1 VEPITMDAVK
11 IFIALLVLV
20 NPIGA
25 IPIFIG
31 LTPDASAQERKRIAK
46 TASIAVAVIILTF
59 VALGDSL
66 IRLLGIS
73 MGSFQVGG
81 GILVMM
87 ISLSMMNAAPTA
99 TKTTRQETEEA
110 GGRANIAV
118 VPLALP
124 LLTGPGT
131 ISTVI
136 IYSGH
141 AHGWWAYLSLVICA
155 LLIALAC
162 YVAMIAATPVSR
174 MLGQTGINIVNRV
187 MGMLLAALS
196 VEIIADGAV
205 KLFPALGH

>member
-1 VEPITMDAVK
+1 MDAVK

-136 IYSGH
+136 IYSSH

>member
-1 VEPITMDAVK
+1 MDAVK

-141 AHGWWAYLSLVICA
+141 AHGWWGYLSLVICA

>member
-1 VEPITMDAVK
+1 MDAVK

-99 TKTTRQETEEA
+99 TKTNTSRMM
-110 GGRANIAV
+110 
-118 VPLALP
+118 
-124 LLTGPGT
+124 T
-131 ISTVI
+131 ISI
-136 IYSGH
+136 
-141 AHGWWAYLSLVICA
+141 SLLEPPA
-155 LLIALAC
+155 FF
-162 YVAMIAATPVSR
+162 SD
-174 MLGQTGINIVNRV
+174 
-187 MGMLLAALS
+187 LS
-196 VEIIADGAV
+196 VFSAFLSSAMNVLARTLEV
-205 KLFPALGH
+205 STKS

>member
-1 VEPITMDAVK
+1 MDAVK

-196 VEIIADGAV
+196 V
-205 KLFPALGH
+205 

>member
-1 VEPITMDAVK
+1 MDAVK

-136 IYSGH
+136 I
-141 AHGWWAYLSLVICA
+141 
-155 LLIALAC
+155 
-162 YVAMIAATPVSR
+162 
-174 MLGQTGINIVNRV
+174 
-187 MGMLLAALS
+187 
-196 VEIIADGAV
+196 
-205 KLFPALGH
+205 

>member
-1 VEPITMDAVK
+1 MDAVK
-11 IFIALLVLV
+11 IFISLLVLV

>member
-1 VEPITMDAVK
+1 MDAVK

-196 VEIIADGAV
+196 VDIIADGAV

>member
-1 VEPITMDAVK
+1 MDAIK

-25 IPIFIG
+25 IPIFIS
-31 LTPDASAQERKRIAK
+31 LTPDASAKERRRIAK
-46 TASIAVAVIILTF
+46 TASIAVAVVILTF
-59 VALGDSL
+59 VVLGDSL

-73 MGSFQVGG
+73 IGSFQVGG

-87 ISLSMMNAAPTA
+87 ISLSMMNAAPSA

-118 VPLALP
+118 VPLAIP
-124 LLTGPGT
+124 LMTGPGT

-136 IYSGH
+136 IYASH
-141 AHGWWAYLSLVICA
+141 AHGWLEYLSLAGCA
-155 LLIALAC
+155 VLIAATC
-162 YVAMIAATPVSR
+162 YLAMIAATPVSR
-174 MLGQTGINIVNRV
+174 LLGQTGINIVNRI

-205 KLFPALGH
+205 KLFPALGR

>member
-1 VEPITMDAVK
+1 MDAVK

-87 ISLSMMNAAPTA
+87 ISLSMMNAAPSA

>member
-1 VEPITMDAVK
+1 MDAVK

-99 TKTTRQETEEA
+99 TKTTGQETEEA

>member
-1 VEPITMDAVK
+1 MDAVK

>member
-1 VEPITMDAVK
+1 MDAVK

-141 AHGWWAYLSLVICA
+141 AQGWWGYLSLVICA

>member
-1 VEPITMDAVK
+1 MDAVK

-110 GGRANIAV
+110 GGRANIV
-118 VPLALP
+118 VVLLALS
-124 LLTGPGT
+124 LLIGSGT

>member
-1 VEPITMDAVK
+1 MDAVK

-174 MLGQTGINIVNRV
+174 MLGQTGINIVNQV

-196 VEIIADGAV
+196 VENIADGAE

>member
-1 VEPITMDAVK
+1 MDAVK

-196 VEIIADGAV
+196 VEIIADGAI
-205 KLFPALGH
+205 KLFPALGR

>member
-1 VEPITMDAVK
+1 M
-11 IFIALLVLV
+11 ALC
-20 NPIGA
+20 I
-25 IPIFIG
+25 
-31 LTPDASAQERKRIAK
+31 
-46 TASIAVAVIILTF
+46 
-59 VALGDSL
+59 
-66 IRLLGIS
+66 
-73 MGSFQVGG
+73 VG
-81 GILVMM
+81 VMM

-141 AHGWWAYLSLVICA
+141 AHGWWGYLSLVICA

>member
-1 VEPITMDAVK
+1 MDAVK

-20 NPIGA
+20 NPSGA

>member
-1 VEPITMDAVK
+1 MDAVK

-196 VEIIADGAV
+196 VEIIADG
-205 KLFPALGH
+205 

>member
-1 VEPITMDAVK
+1 MDAVK

-118 VPLALP
+118 VRWRCP
-124 LLTGPGT
+124 
-131 ISTVI
+131 
-136 IYSGH
+136 
-141 AHGWWAYLSLVICA
+141 C
-155 LLIALAC
+155 
-162 YVAMIAATPVSR
+162 
-174 MLGQTGINIVNRV
+174 
-187 MGMLLAALS
+187 
-196 VEIIADGAV
+196 
-205 KLFPALGH
+205 